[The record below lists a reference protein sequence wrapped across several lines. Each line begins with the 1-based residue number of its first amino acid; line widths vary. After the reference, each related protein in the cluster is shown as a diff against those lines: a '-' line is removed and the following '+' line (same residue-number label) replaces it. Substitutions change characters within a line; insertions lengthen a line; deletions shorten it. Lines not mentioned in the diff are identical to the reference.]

1 MVVVY
6 VNVFDNEAAHPK
18 EIHFVAFDNP
28 LSEQLNSCIAY
39 EPISKQPCQHQVSSP
54 TRATCHIHLARGVEI
69 SLQA

>member
-1 MVVVY
+1 MVVVC

-39 EPISKQPCQHQVSSP
+39 EPISKQLCEQQESSP
-54 TRATCHIHLARGVEI
+54 TRAACHSHLARRVEI
-69 SLQA
+69 NLQA